1 MIKELADLLPNW
13 PGAANQCRCFNH
25 TINLVAKL
33 FLKQF
38 DVPKKQAY
46 TALDAADALRECDNK
61 ELINLAEGLDEEED
75 EMVAG
80 YADGTD
86 IPDDIEL
93 ENENEWIDELAL
105 MGDNEREEL
114 EQSMHPVKLVLVK
127 VSENSWWM
135 IYH

>member
-13 PGAANQCRCFNH
+13 PGAANQCQCFNH

-38 DVPKKQAY
+38 DVPKKQA
-46 TALDAADALRECDNK
+46 DAVRESDDE

-93 ENENEWIDELAL
+93 ENDDEWIDELAL

-114 EQSMHPVKLVLVK
+114 EQSMQPVKLVLVK

>member
-1 MIKELADLLPNW
+1 M
-13 PGAANQCRCFNH
+13 
-25 TINLVAKL
+25 
-33 FLKQF
+33 KQF
-38 DVPKKQAY
+38 DVPEKQAGA
-46 TALDAADALRECDNK
+46 ALDAADAARESDDK

-93 ENENEWIDELAL
+93 KNDDEWIDELAL

-114 EQSMHPVKLVLVK
+114 EQSM
-127 VSENSWWM
+127 
-135 IYH
+135 

>member
-1 MIKELADLLPNW
+1 M
-13 PGAANQCRCFNH
+13 
-25 TINLVAKL
+25 
-33 FLKQF
+33 
-38 DVPKKQAY
+38 
-46 TALDAADALRECDNK
+46 CDEE
-61 ELINLAEGLDEEED
+61 ELINLAEGLDEEKD
-75 EMVAG
+75 EMVAR

-93 ENENEWIDELAL
+93 KNDDEWIDELAL

-114 EQSMHPVKLVLVK
+114 KQSVQPVKLVLVK